1 MADSSQGEWVDDPAA
16 FTAALD
22 DLKSEGCLLLVL
34 EVDSD
39 DASDAGCRR
48 MLGSVVPDDRRRL
61 FVLGDTDGH
70 AHSEASA
77 NGTDQRAL
85 VYRTQARTAAA
96 SSGTAASN
104 PPGTVTTDLDALGD
118 ALEDEVDALAPTGG
132 YDSGQLR
139 VCVDTLGDFL
149 DEDDLVAT
157 LEFVKTLRTVVHDA
171 DGIAHVHVDQQVPPI
186 AVEGLLPQFDA
197 VVEVADD
204 DGPRQRWH
212 LPEESLSTAWL
223 EL

>member
-1 MADSSQGEWVDDPAA
+1 MSDGSQGAGWTDDPAT
-16 FTAALD
+16 FTSALD

-39 DASDAGCRR
+39 EATDAGCRR
-48 MLGSVVPDDRRRL
+48 MLGSDVLDDRRRL
-61 FVLGDTDGH
+61 FVLGDTAGH
-70 AHSEASA
+70 DVST
-77 NGTDQRAL
+77 NGPEQRAL
-85 VYRTQARTAAA
+85 VYRTAARSATAAA
-96 SSGTAASN
+96 PSSPSN
-104 PPGTVTTDLDALGD
+104 PSDTVSADLDALGD
-118 ALEDEVDALAPTGG
+118 ALEDEVEALAPADG
-132 YDSGQLR
+132 YEPGQLR
-139 VCVDTLGDFL
+139 ICVDTLGDFL

-157 LEFVKTLRTVVHDA
+157 LEFVKTLRAAVHDA
-171 DGIAHVHVDQQVPPI
+171 DGIAHVHVDQQVPAI

-204 DGPRQRWH
+204 DDPRQRWH